1 MPEIWPGGSPQ
12 TRSPGYGDA
21 FYDESITEKSRESA
35 YDDFGDESQL
45 VRSASLGKKGKP
57 SLITTKGA
65 SSRLNMRAG
74 PAPVQLALDNEDYM
88 SPTTS
93 SSETVPTLRKP
104 RASYINTT
112 SRESLSTDAILQ
124 AYAAASSSDP
134 KEHMQSGD
142 ASHQQSRLSAMR
154 RPPRLDMDAVRAA
167 EARGSLTS
175 LPDLIRRAT
184 RLAAMMDKGKRPA
197 SRLDTLDGFLNEK
210 GNLELC
216 NYSNFIFLLL
226 NVNGSILFLTREIS
240 R

>member
-1 MPEIWPGGSPQ
+1 MPEVWPGGSPQ
-12 TRSPGYGDA
+12 TRSPGYADA
-21 FYDESITEKSRESA
+21 YYDESITEKSRESG

-65 SSRLNMRAG
+65 SSSASNTRGG
-74 PAPVQLALDNEDYM
+74 PAPVQMTPDNDNYM
-88 SPTTS
+88 TATTS
-93 SSETVPTLRKP
+93 SSETVPTLKKP
-104 RASYINTT
+104 KASYVNTA

-134 KEHMQSGD
+134 KESMQPGD
-142 ASHQQSRLSAMR
+142 ASRQQSRLSAMR

-184 RLAAMMDKGKRPA
+184 RLAAMIDKGKRPA
-197 SRLDTLDGFLNEK
+197 SRLDTLEGFLNEK

-216 NYSNFIFLLL
+216 KYSSSFLLFTAYDR
-226 NVNGSILFLTREIS
+226 ILVLT
-240 R
+240 